1 MFASYF
7 STLIASEY
15 QPDVKKYICFLFL
28 MGGQH
33 QPLLHRLL
41 EVIKKVIFFAP
52 GTELGFTHRLKET
65 LTVPMSLAIHL

>member
-1 MFASYF
+1 
-7 STLIASEY
+7 
-15 QPDVKKYICFLFL
+15 